1 VSAAQAHTAA
11 TGINARQFEMLR
23 QLSEEVRVNLKDRL
37 REVRDVIRQRRRDG
51 GRSGVLREATS
62 HLPPFP
68 GKGIESL
75 LSHAVSAVDDALS
88 IAESFVPHERPIK
101 VDGTTVKGLG
111 TYFPAGDAEGQLGA
125 ERLFRRDM
133 YYLSKAV
140 LAGLKIDNA
149 RIHEADFA
157 AVHATMRK
165 RHGDLLSALTAPG
178 AGLQAIAAT
187 CAALLIECL
196 GHHPVRFGEAAAA
209 EDRSLEISCLAP
221 LVLACGLATAGRD
234 GAPEPDMLEIAILAA
249 DIRHDRIVQ
258 ACAKA
263 RPIEQLTP
271 VFATLLAHL
280 P

>member
-1 VSAAQAHTAA
+1 
-11 TGINARQFEMLR
+11 MLR
-23 QLSEEVRVNLKDRL
+23 QISEDVRVNLKDRL
-37 REVRDVIRQRRRDG
+37 REVRDIIRQSRHDG
-51 GRSGVLREATS
+51 ASEASLLREATS

-68 GKGIESL
+68 GKGIEGL
-75 LSHAVSAVDDALS
+75 LSHAASAVDEALS
-88 IAESFVPHERPIK
+88 IAESFVPHERPIR

-111 TYFPAGDAEGQLGA
+111 TYFPAGDEEQQLSA

-133 YYLSKAV
+133 YYLTKAV

-149 RIHEADFA
+149 RIHEAGFA
-157 AVHATMRK
+157 AVHAAMRK
-165 RHGDLLSALTAPG
+165 RRGEMLAALTAPD

-187 CAALLIECL
+187 CSALLVECL
-196 GHHPVRFGEAAAA
+196 GQRPIRFGDAAPDAVA
-209 EDRSLEISCLAP
+209 MGDKALEVSCLAP
-221 LVLACGLATAGRD
+221 VVLACGLATTGRD

-249 DIRHDRIVQ
+249 DIRRDRIVQ

-263 RPIEQLTP
+263 SPVDELTP

>member
-1 VSAAQAHTAA
+1 
-11 TGINARQFEMLR
+11 MLR
-23 QLSEEVRVNLKDRL
+23 QISEDVRVNLKDRL
-37 REVRDVIRQRRRDG
+37 REVREIIRQSRHDG
-51 GRSGVLREATS
+51 SGDTSILREATS

-68 GKGIESL
+68 GKGIEDL
-75 LSHAVSAVDDALS
+75 LSHAASAVDEALS
-88 IAESFVPHERPIK
+88 IAEAFVPHERPIK

-111 TYFPAGDAEGQLGA
+111 TYFPVGNEDRQLSA

-133 YYLSKAV
+133 YYLTKAV
-140 LAGLKIDNA
+140 LAGLNIDNA

-165 RHGDLLSALTAPG
+165 RHGDLLAALAAPG
-178 AGLQAIAAT
+178 AGLQAIAAA
-187 CAALLIECL
+187 CSALLVECL
-196 GHHPVRFGEAAAA
+196 SQRPVRFA
-209 EDRSLEISCLAP
+209 ETVSETPAVVGSSAPDISCLAP
-221 LVLACGLATAGRD
+221 LALACGLATTGRD

-263 RPIEQLTP
+263 NPIAELTP

>member
-1 VSAAQAHTAA
+1 
-11 TGINARQFEMLR
+11 MLR
-23 QLSEEVRVNLKDRL
+23 QISEDVRVNLKDRL
-37 REVRDVIRQRRRDG
+37 REVRDIIRQSRHDG
-51 GRSGVLREATS
+51 SGDASILREATS

-68 GKGIESL
+68 GKGIEGL
-75 LSHAVSAVDDALS
+75 LSHAASAVDEALS

-111 TYFPAGDAEGQLGA
+111 TYFPAGDEERQLSA

-133 YYLSKAV
+133 YYLTKAV

-165 RHGDLLSALTAPG
+165 RHGDLLAALTAPG

-187 CAALLIECL
+187 CAALLVAL
-196 GHHPVRFGEAAAA
+196 LNQRPVRFGDAASETTAGGGRA
-209 EDRSLEISCLAP
+209 PDMSCLAP
-221 LVLACGLATAGRD
+221 VVLACGLATTGRD

-249 DIRHDRIVQ
+249 DIRYDRIAQ

-263 RPIEQLTP
+263 SPVAELTP

>member
-1 VSAAQAHTAA
+1 
-11 TGINARQFEMLR
+11 MLR
-23 QLSEEVRVNLKDRL
+23 QISEDVRVNLKDRL
-37 REVRDVIRQRRRDG
+37 REVRDIIRQSRHDG
-51 GRSGVLREATS
+51 TGDASVLREATS

-68 GKGIESL
+68 GKGIEGL
-75 LSHAVSAVDDALS
+75 LSHAASAVDEALS

-111 TYFPAGDAEGQLGA
+111 TYFPAGNEDQQLSA

-133 YYLSKAV
+133 YYLTKAV
-140 LAGLKIDNA
+140 LAELKIDNA

-157 AVHATMRK
+157 ATHATMRK
-165 RHGDLLSALTAPG
+165 RHGDLLAALTAPG
-178 AGLQAIAAT
+178 IGLQAIAAT
-187 CAALLIECL
+187 CAALLVELLNQRPI
-196 GHHPVRFGEAAAA
+196 RFA
-209 EDRSLEISCLAP
+209 ETAPETAVVDGRALDTSCLAP
-221 LVLACGLATAGRD
+221 VVLACGLATTGRD

-249 DIRHDRIVQ
+249 DIRHDRMVQ

-263 RPIEQLTP
+263 SPVEELTP

>member
-1 VSAAQAHTAA
+1 
-11 TGINARQFEMLR
+11 MLR
-23 QLSEEVRVNLKDRL
+23 QISEDVRVNLKDRL
-37 REVRDVIRQRRRDG
+37 REVRDIIRQSRHDG
-51 GRSGVLREATS
+51 TGDASVLREATS

-68 GKGIESL
+68 GKGIEGL
-75 LSHAVSAVDDALS
+75 LSHAASAVDEALS

-111 TYFPAGDAEGQLGA
+111 TYFPAGNEDQQLSA

-133 YYLSKAV
+133 YYLTKAV
-140 LAGLKIDNA
+140 LAGLNINNA

-157 AVHATMRK
+157 AAHATMRK
-165 RHGDLLSALTAPG
+165 RHGDLLAALTAPG
-178 AGLQAIAAT
+178 TGLQAIATT
-187 CAALLIECL
+187 CAALLVEL
-196 GHHPVRFGEAAAA
+196 LSQRPVRFGEAAPEMAGERA
-209 EDRSLEISCLAP
+209 LDISCLAP
-221 LVLACGLATAGRD
+221 VVLACGLATTGRD

-249 DIRHDRIVQ
+249 DIRHDLIVQ

-263 RPIEQLTP
+263 SPVEELTP

>member
-1 VSAAQAHTAA
+1 
-11 TGINARQFEMLR
+11 MLR
-23 QLSEEVRVNLKDRL
+23 QISEDVRVNLKDRL
-37 REVRDVIRQRRRDG
+37 REVREIIRQSRHDG
-51 GRSGVLREATS
+51 SGHASVLREATS

-68 GKGIESL
+68 GKGIEGL
-75 LSHAVSAVDDALS
+75 LSHAASAVDEALS

-111 TYFPAGDAEGQLGA
+111 TYFPVGNEDRQLSA

-133 YYLSKAV
+133 YYLTKAV
-140 LAGLKIDNA
+140 LAGLNIDNA

-165 RHGDLLSALTAPG
+165 RHGELLAALAAPG

-187 CAALLIECL
+187 CSALLVECL
-196 GHHPVRFGEAAAA
+196 NQRPVRFA
-209 EDRSLEISCLAP
+209 ETAPETPAGGRALDISCLAP
-221 LVLACGLATAGRD
+221 LALACGLATTGRD

-263 RPIEQLTP
+263 SPIDELTP

>member
-1 VSAAQAHTAA
+1 
-11 TGINARQFEMLR
+11 MLR
-23 QLSEEVRVNLKDRL
+23 QISEDVRVNLKDRL
-37 REVRDVIRQRRRDG
+37 REVRDIIRQSRHDG
-51 GRSGVLREATS
+51 TGDASVLREATS

-68 GKGIESL
+68 GKGIEDL
-75 LSHAVSAVDDALS
+75 LSHAASAVDEALS

-111 TYFPAGDAEGQLGA
+111 TYFPVGDEERQLSA

-133 YYLSKAV
+133 YYLTKAV

-149 RIHEADFA
+149 RIHEAGFA

-165 RHGDLLSALTAPG
+165 RHGDLLAALTAPG
-178 AGLQAIAAT
+178 AGLREIAST
-187 CAALLIECL
+187 CSALLVECL
-196 GHHPVRFGEAAAA
+196 NQRPVRFGDTPPEAAAMG
-209 EDRSLEISCLAP
+209 DRGLDISCLAP
-221 LVLACGLATAGRD
+221 VVLACGLATTGRD

-249 DIRHDRIVQ
+249 DIRRDRIAQ

-263 RPIEQLTP
+263 SPAEELTA
-271 VFATLLAHL
+271 VFTTLLAHL

>member
-1 VSAAQAHTAA
+1 
-11 TGINARQFEMLR
+11 MLR
-23 QLSEEVRVNLKDRL
+23 QISEDVRVNLKDRL
-37 REVRDVIRQRRRDG
+37 REVREIIRQSRHDG
-51 GRSGVLREATS
+51 SGDASVLREATS

-68 GKGIESL
+68 GKGIEGL
-75 LSHAVSAVDDALS
+75 LSHAASAVDEALS

-111 TYFPAGDAEGQLGA
+111 TYFPVGNEDRQLSA

-133 YYLSKAV
+133 YYLTKAV
-140 LAGLKIDNA
+140 LAGLNIDNA
-149 RIHEADFA
+149 RILEADFA

-165 RHGDLLSALTAPG
+165 RHGDLLAALAAPD

-187 CAALLIECL
+187 SSALVVECL
-196 GHHPVRFGEAAAA
+196 NHRPVRFAETAPETPAAGRAQ
-209 EDRSLEISCLAP
+209 DISCLAP
-221 LVLACGLATAGRD
+221 LALACGLATTGRD

-263 RPIEQLTP
+263 SPIAELTP

>member
-1 VSAAQAHTAA
+1 
-11 TGINARQFEMLR
+11 MLR
-23 QLSEEVRVNLKDRL
+23 QISEDVRVNLKDRL
-37 REVRDVIRQRRRDG
+37 REVRDIIRQSRHDG
-51 GRSGVLREATS
+51 SGDASVLREATS

-68 GKGIESL
+68 GKGIEGL
-75 LSHAVSAVDDALS
+75 LSHAASAFDEALS

-111 TYFPAGDAEGQLGA
+111 TYFPAGNEERQLSA

-133 YYLSKAV
+133 YYLNKAV

-157 AVHATMRK
+157 AAHATMRK

-178 AGLQAIAAT
+178 TGLQAIAAT
-187 CAALLIECL
+187 CAALLVEL
-196 GHHPVRFGEAAAA
+196 LNQRPVRFGEAAPEMGGERAL
-209 EDRSLEISCLAP
+209 DISCLAP
-221 LVLACGLATAGRD
+221 VVLACGLATTGRD

-263 RPIEQLTP
+263 SPVEELTP

>member
-1 VSAAQAHTAA
+1 
-11 TGINARQFEMLR
+11 MLR
-23 QLSEEVRVNLKDRL
+23 QISEDVRVNLKDRL
-37 REVRDVIRQRRRDG
+37 REVRDIIRQSRHDG
-51 GRSGVLREATS
+51 TGGASVLREATS

-68 GKGIESL
+68 GKGIEGL
-75 LSHAVSAVDDALS
+75 LSHAASAVDEALS

-111 TYFPAGDAEGQLGA
+111 TYFPAGNEERQLGA

-133 YYLSKAV
+133 YYLTKAV
-140 LAGLKIDNA
+140 LAELKIDNA

-157 AVHATMRK
+157 AAHATMRK

-187 CAALLIECL
+187 CAALLVEL
-196 GHHPVRFGEAAAA
+196 LSQRPVRFGEAAPETAGERA
-209 EDRSLEISCLAP
+209 LDISCLAP
-221 LVLACGLATAGRD
+221 VVLACGLATTGRD

-263 RPIEQLTP
+263 SPVEELTP
-271 VFATLLAHL
+271 VYATLLAHL

>member
-1 VSAAQAHTAA
+1 
-11 TGINARQFEMLR
+11 MLR
-23 QLSEEVRVNLKDRL
+23 QISEDVRVNLKDRL
-37 REVRDVIRQRRRDG
+37 REVREIIRQSRHDG
-51 GRSGVLREATS
+51 SGDASVLREATS

-68 GKGIESL
+68 GKGIEGL
-75 LSHAVSAVDDALS
+75 LSHAASAVDEALS

-111 TYFPAGDAEGQLGA
+111 TYFPVGSEDRQLSA

-133 YYLSKAV
+133 YYLTKAV
-140 LAGLKIDNA
+140 LAGLNIDNA

-157 AVHATMRK
+157 AVHATMHK
-165 RHGDLLSALTAPG
+165 RHGDLLAALAAPG
-178 AGLQAIAAT
+178 AGLQAIAAS
-187 CAALLIECL
+187 CSALLVECL
-196 GHHPVRFGEAAAA
+196 NQRPVRFAEAAPETPVGGRAL
-209 EDRSLEISCLAP
+209 DISCLAP
-221 LVLACGLATAGRD
+221 LALACGLATTGRD

-263 RPIEQLTP
+263 SPIAELTP

>member
-1 VSAAQAHTAA
+1 
-11 TGINARQFEMLR
+11 G
-23 QLSEEVRVNLKDRL
+23 
-37 REVRDVIRQRRRDG
+37 
-51 GRSGVLREATS
+51 
-62 HLPPFP
+62 
-68 GKGIESL
+68 L
-75 LSHAVSAVDDALS
+75 LSHAASAVDEALS
-88 IAESFVPHERPIK
+88 IAEAFVPHERPIK

-111 TYFPAGDAEGQLGA
+111 TYFPVGNEDRQLDA

-133 YYLSKAV
+133 YYLTKAV
-140 LAGLKIDNA
+140 LAGLNIDNA

-165 RHGDLLSALTAPG
+165 RHGDLLAALAAPG

-187 CAALLIECL
+187 CSALLVECL
-196 GHHPVRFGEAAAA
+196 NQRPVRFA
-209 EDRSLEISCLAP
+209 ETEPGTPTGGRALDISCLAP
-221 LVLACGLATAGRD
+221 LALACGLATTGSD

-263 RPIEQLTP
+263 NPIAELTP

>member
-1 VSAAQAHTAA
+1 
-11 TGINARQFEMLR
+11 MLR
-23 QLSEEVRVNLKDRL
+23 QISEDVRVNLKDRL
-37 REVRDVIRQRRRDG
+37 REVRDIIRQSRHDG
-51 GRSGVLREATS
+51 SGDASVLREATS

-68 GKGIESL
+68 GKGIEGL
-75 LSHAVSAVDDALS
+75 LSHAASAVDEALS

-111 TYFPAGDAEGQLGA
+111 TYFPAGNEERQLNA

-140 LAGLKIDNA
+140 LTELKIDNA

-157 AVHATMRK
+157 AAHAAMRK
-165 RHGDLLSALTAPG
+165 RHGDLLVTLAAPG

-187 CAALLIECL
+187 CAALLVECL
-196 GHHPVRFGEAAAA
+196 DQRPVRFGEAAPETAA
-209 EDRSLEISCLAP
+209 GERTPDISCLAP
-221 LVLACGLATAGRD
+221 VVLACGLATTGRD

-249 DIRHDRIVQ
+249 DIRHDRIAQ

-263 RPIEQLTP
+263 SPVDELTP

>member
-1 VSAAQAHTAA
+1 
-11 TGINARQFEMLR
+11 MLR
-23 QLSEEVRVNLKDRL
+23 QISEDVRVNLKDRL
-37 REVRDVIRQRRRDG
+37 REVRDIIRQSRHDG
-51 GRSGVLREATS
+51 TGDASVLREATS

-68 GKGIESL
+68 GKGIEGL
-75 LSHAVSAVDDALS
+75 LSHAASAFDEALS

-111 TYFPAGDAEGQLGA
+111 TYFPAGNEERQLSA

-133 YYLSKAV
+133 YYLTKAV
-140 LAGLKIDNA
+140 LAGLRIDNA

-157 AVHATMRK
+157 AAHATMRK
-165 RHGDLLSALTAPG
+165 RHSDLLAALAAPG
-178 AGLQAIAAT
+178 TGLQPIAAT
-187 CAALLIECL
+187 CAALLVEL
-196 GHHPVRFGEAAAA
+196 LNQRPVRFGEAAPEMAA
-209 EDRSLEISCLAP
+209 IGGRALDISCLAP
-221 LVLACGLATAGRD
+221 VVLACGLATTGRD

-263 RPIEQLTP
+263 SPVDELTP

>member
-1 VSAAQAHTAA
+1 
-11 TGINARQFEMLR
+11 MLR
-23 QLSEEVRVNLKDRL
+23 QISEDVRVNLKDRL
-37 REVRDVIRQRRRDG
+37 REVRDIIRQSRHDG
-51 GRSGVLREATS
+51 GDTSVVREATS

-68 GKGIESL
+68 GKGIEDL
-75 LSHAVSAVDDALS
+75 LSHAASAVDEALS
-88 IAESFVPHERPIK
+88 IAESFIPHERPIK

-111 TYFPAGDAEGQLGA
+111 TYFPAGSEDRQLSA

-133 YYLSKAV
+133 YYLTKAV

-165 RHGDLLSALTAPG
+165 RHGDLLAALVAPG
-178 AGLQAIAAT
+178 TGLQAIAAT
-187 CAALLIECL
+187 CAALLVEL
-196 GHHPVRFGEAAAA
+196 LSQRPVRFGEAAPETAGERA
-209 EDRSLEISCLAP
+209 LDISCLAP
-221 LVLACGLATAGRD
+221 VVLACGLATTGRD

-249 DIRHDRIVQ
+249 DIRHDRIAQ

-263 RPIEQLTP
+263 SPVDELTP

>member
-1 VSAAQAHTAA
+1 
-11 TGINARQFEMLR
+11 MLR
-23 QLSEEVRVNLKDRL
+23 QISEDVRVNLKDRL
-37 REVRDVIRQRRRDG
+37 REVREIIRQSRHDG
-51 GRSGVLREATS
+51 GEAGVLREVTS

-68 GKGIESL
+68 GKGIEGL
-75 LSHAVSAVDDALS
+75 LSHAASAVDEALS

-111 TYFPAGDAEGQLGA
+111 TYFPIGNEDRQLSA

-133 YYLSKAV
+133 YYLTKAV
-140 LAGLKIDNA
+140 LAGLNIDNA

-165 RHGDLLSALTAPG
+165 RHGDLLAALAAPG
-178 AGLQAIAAT
+178 AGLQAIAAI
-187 CAALLIECL
+187 CSALLVECL
-196 GHHPVRFGEAAAA
+196 NQRPVRFA
-209 EDRSLEISCLAP
+209 ETAPETPAGGRALDISCLAP
-221 LVLACGLATAGRD
+221 LALACGLATTGRD

-263 RPIEQLTP
+263 NPISELTP